1 MFKRVIVFGAHTF
14 VGFALCE
21 RFVNEGVEVKGVLLK
36 SSNLINKRLV
46 DERLMMVG
54 RNALFQTT
62 ETYERS
68 DYENTVDMIIH
79 CCDDGDET
87 ILIDQDRK
95 LLLKSVEV
103 SNELQVPHVFI
114 STVNREDKVLRN
126 KHLTFCE
133 QYLSENKENRMSVH
147 LPILFGPFQP
157 PTEKIH
163 QFLVNDNNEN
173 EILII
178 DEPILFIQDAVN
190 AIFDLLSKFQH
201 GKTYSIQSELKQNE
215 KSPFSIKL
223 KVNPEDFNDCRSE
236 KYLIKKPTSI
246 EKGLRAQ
253 KEFIEKYSEILKT

>member
-1 MFKRVIVFGAHTF
+1 MLKRVIVFGAHTF
-14 VGFALCE
+14 IGFALCE
-21 RFVNEGVEVKGVLLK
+21 RIVNEGIEVKGVLLE
-36 SSNLINKRLV
+36 SSDLIKKRLI

-79 CCDDGDET
+79 CCDDSEET
-87 ILIDQDRK
+87 TLIDQDRK
-95 LLLKSVEV
+95 LLHQSVEV
-103 SNELQVPHVFI
+103 SNELHVPHVFI
-114 STVNREDKVLRN
+114 STMKRVDKDLRN
-126 KHLTFCE
+126 KHVSFCE
-133 QYLSENKENRMSVH
+133 QYLSENKEKRMLVH

-163 QFLVNDNNEN
+163 QFLVKDNKEN

-190 AIFDLLSKFQH
+190 AIFDLLSNFQQ
-201 GKTYSIQSELKQNE
+201 GKTYSIHNDLKQNL
-215 KSPFSIKL
+215 KSAFLIKL
-223 KVNPEDFNDCRSE
+223 KVNPECFNDCRSE

-246 EKGLRAQ
+246 EKGLKAQ

>member
-1 MFKRVIVFGAHTF
+1 MLKRVIVFGAHTF
-14 VGFALCE
+14 IGFALCE
-21 RFVNEGVEVKGVLLK
+21 RIVNEGIEVKGVLLE
-36 SSNLINKRLV
+36 SSDLIKKRLI

-68 DYENTVDMIIH
+68 DYENAVDMIIH
-79 CCDDGDET
+79 CCDDSEET
-87 ILIDQDRK
+87 TLIDQDRK
-95 LLLKSVEV
+95 LLHQSVEV
-103 SNELQVPHVFI
+103 SNKLHVPHVFI
-114 STVNREDKVLRN
+114 STMKRVDKDLRN
-126 KHLTFCE
+126 KHVSFCE
-133 QYLSENKENRMSVH
+133 QYLSENKEKRMLVH

-163 QFLVNDNNEN
+163 QFLVKDNKEN

-190 AIFDLLSKFQH
+190 AIFDLLSNFQQ
-201 GKTYSIQSELKQNE
+201 GKTYSIHNDLKQNL
-215 KSPFSIKL
+215 KSAFLIKL
-223 KVNPEDFNDCRSE
+223 KVNPECFNDCRSE

-246 EKGLRAQ
+246 EKGLKAQ

>member
-14 VGFALCE
+14 IGFALCE
-21 RFVNEGVEVKGVLLK
+21 RFVNEGIEVKGILLK
-36 SSNLINKRLV
+36 SSNLMNKMLV
-46 DERLMMVG
+46 DERLMMIG
-54 RNALFQTT
+54 RNAFFQTT
-62 ETYERS
+62 ETYEES
-68 DYENTVDMIIH
+68 DYEEAVDMIIH

-87 ILIDQDRK
+87 TLIDQDRK
-95 LLLKSVEV
+95 LLLQSVEV
-103 SNELQVPHVFI
+103 SNELQVPHVYI
-114 STVNREDKVLRN
+114 STVNREDKELRN
-126 KHLTFCE
+126 KHITFCE
-133 QYLSENKENRMSVH
+133 QYLFKNKENRMLVH

-163 QFLVNDNNEN
+163 QFLIKDNNEN

-201 GKTYSIQSELKQNE
+201 GKTYSIQSDLKQSE
-215 KSPFSIKL
+215 KSSFPISI
-223 KVNPEDFNDCRSE
+223 KVNPKDFNDCKSE

-253 KEFIEKYSEILKT
+253 KEFIEKYREILKM